1 MPLIRAAI
9 AAVPEPHR
17 GVVRFVMK
25 DGGKR
30 VDVLVSNA
38 ALDDLDY
45 ISADESSY
53 FHRFKVHR
61 LRFETLASQKY
72 DKGYVEL
79 DGTVRIKANDLP
91 LVSSD

>member
-1 MPLIRAAI
+1 MALIRAAI
-9 AAVPEPHR
+9 PAVQDPMR
-17 GVVRFVMK
+17 GVIRFVMK

-30 VDVLVSNA
+30 VNIVVSNA

-45 ISADESSY
+45 VSPDEASY

-61 LRFETLASQKY
+61 LHFETIARQKY

-79 DGTVRIKANDLP
+79 DGTVCIKANDLP
-91 LVSSD
+91 FVSSD